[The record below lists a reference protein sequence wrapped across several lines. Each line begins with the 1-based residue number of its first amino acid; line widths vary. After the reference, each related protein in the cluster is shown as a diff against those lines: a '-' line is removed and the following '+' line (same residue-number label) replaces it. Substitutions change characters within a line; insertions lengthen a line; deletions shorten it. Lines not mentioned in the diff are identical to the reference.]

1 MRITKTSLLLS
12 SLSLVLNTLSLIMA
26 IRKYRLQNHQSLEI
40 QKHRCD

>member
-26 IRKYRLQNHQSLEI
+26 IRKYWLQNH
-40 QKHRCD
+40 